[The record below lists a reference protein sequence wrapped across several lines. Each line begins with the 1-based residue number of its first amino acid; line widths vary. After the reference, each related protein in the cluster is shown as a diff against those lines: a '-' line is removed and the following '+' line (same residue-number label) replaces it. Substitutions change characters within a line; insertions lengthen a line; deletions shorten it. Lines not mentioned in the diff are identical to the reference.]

1 MRWLFPGIWI
11 TGLVILLVISCTPRK
26 ADVLTTEVVP
36 DSVYMK
42 QGDQLISMTFDT
54 LRNSLLAAIGEK
66 GFPYAISFCNEKA
79 YPLTTLYAAD
89 SITIRRASDRFRNP
103 ENQPD
108 SLEAEVLKLFAS
120 QGPSPKLIRTA
131 NEVHYI
137 KPIMMQ
143 GMCLNC
149 HGNPTEHIKPET
161 LTSIHEKYPQDKA
174 IHYAENELRGIWHLT
189 FKMNNQ

>member
-1 MRWLFPGIWI
+1 MKWLFHVLLI
-11 TGLVILLVISCTPRK
+11 TGLVISCTPRK

-66 GFPYAISFCNEKA
+66 GIPYAISFCNEKA
-79 YPLTTLYAAD
+79 YSLTTLYAAD

-108 SLEAEVLKLFAS
+108 SLEVEVLKLFAT
-120 QGPSPKLIRTA
+120 QGPSPKLIRTT

-137 KPIMMQ
+137 KPIMIQ

-149 HGNPTEHIKPET
+149 HGIPNENIKPET
-161 LTSIHEKYPQDKA
+161 LSAISEKYSNDKA

-189 FKMNNQ
+189 FRANEQ